1 MTLEIFHTVFEPQT
15 LEQSL
20 DGACAP
26 VGLRYSSI

>member
-20 DGACAP
+20 MGRAPP